1 MTGLPR
7 DDRPG
12 QAEGRA
18 RKRDGAAED
27 RAQERG
33 GAAEAG
39 GFRGAGEVG
48 GRGVRVLV
56 ADDQQIM
63 REGLV
68 ALLGLVEGVEVV
80 GDAGDGE
87 QALRLAAELR
97 PDVVLMDL
105 RMPVMDG
112 VTATRR
118 ITRDH
123 PGVAVLV
130 LTTYSDDE
138 SVHAALAAGAR
149 GYLTKD
155 AGRAEIAAALRSA
168 AAGQSTFDASVS
180 RRLVDALVRSGAAVP
195 PPDGLTAREVE
206 VLRLVARGLPNG
218 EIAAA
223 LFIAETTVKT
233 HVNNVFA
240 KIGAR
245 NRAEATAYA
254 HRHGLAPA

>member
-1 MTGLPR
+1 MTGSAGAHEPCAA
-7 DDRPG
+7 G
-12 QAEGRA
+12 A
-18 RKRDGAAED
+18 RT
-27 RAQERG
+27 
-33 GAAEAG
+33 
-39 GFRGAGEVG
+39 
-48 GRGVRVLV
+48 VRVLV
-56 ADDQQIM
+56 ADDQQLM

-68 ALLGLVEGVEVV
+68 ALLGLVDGIEVV

-118 ITRDH
+118 LARDH
-123 PGVAVLV
+123 PDVAVLV

-168 AAGQSTFDASVS
+168 AAGQSTFDATVS
-180 RRLVDALVRSGAAVP
+180 RRLVDALIRSGAVP

-233 HVNNVFA
+233 HINHVFA

-245 NRAEATAYA
+245 NRAEAAGYA
-254 HRHGLAPA
+254 HRHGLVPG